1 MTTINATKKDF
12 VNLVNGIYKV
22 QNLEGKK
29 LAIVASKN
37 LAILQ
42 ENLKDIEEAGKP
54 SSEFME
60 VAKKVNEIAQ
70 ADSEDAKEQIEAIE
84 KENEAL
90 IKERNE
96 QIETLESMMDQE
108 LSLDLHTISEDD
120 LPESINTT
128 QISAL
133 IKIIE

>member
-1 MTTINATKKDF
+1 MTTINATKKEF
-12 VNLVNGIYKV
+12 VALVNGIYKI

-29 LAIVASKN
+29 LALVASKN
-37 LAILQ
+37 LTILQ
-42 ENLKDIEEAGKP
+42 ENLKDVEEAGKP
-54 SSEFME
+54 SPEFME

-70 ADSEDAKEQIEAIE
+70 ADADDAKEQIEVIE
-84 KENEAL
+84 KENGDL

-96 QIETLESMMDQE
+96 QIEALESMMNQE
-108 LSLDLHTISEDD
+108 LSLDLHTISEED